1 MRLKRIPDLRPLT
14 PDFGAFITPT
24 TEADKLRAE
33 VRNLRQLLAFERR
46 RHAKLE
52 SALAR
57 YQSILER
64 NINDQSQALA
74 VLREATISLLA
85 KGLTPRGQQ

>member
-1 MRLKRIPDLRPLT
+1 MKLKRIPDLRPLT

-24 TEADKLRAE
+24 TEADRLRAE
-33 VRNLRQLLAFERR
+33 VKNLRQLRSFERR

-64 NINDQSQALA
+64 NINDQSRALIE
-74 VLREATISLLA
+74 LREATVANLA
-85 KGLTPRGQQ
+85 QGLKPRGGQ

>member
-1 MRLKRIPDLRPLT
+1 MKLKRIPDLRPLT

-24 TEADKLRAE
+24 TEADRLRAE

-52 SALAR
+52 TALGK

-64 NINDQSQALA
+64 NLTDQSHALNT
-74 VLREATISLLA
+74 LREATVALLA
-85 KGLTPRGQQ
+85 EGLKPRGGQ